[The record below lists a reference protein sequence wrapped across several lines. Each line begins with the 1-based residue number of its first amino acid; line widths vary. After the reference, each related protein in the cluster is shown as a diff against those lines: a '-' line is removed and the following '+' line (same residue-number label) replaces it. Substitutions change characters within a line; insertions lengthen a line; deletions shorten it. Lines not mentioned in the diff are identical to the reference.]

1 VVQWGSWGN
10 RTVASDIDKLLNYIV
25 RHYLVRQDVLTIER
39 DATAS
44 DPGDAIVEDQERIT
58 RFEEARAGSLEEAFR
73 DGLLRADAA
82 RRAGGSAIS
91 LDDRKPEDNRQADAL
106 VNFLVRS
113 KLATSTARETDAQH
127 YIYTVSIDWEALD
140 RVAREAKTSLPKVL
154 GYGG

>member
-1 VVQWGSWGN
+1 MMSLHGTRAVLTGGSRGIGQGIAIALA
-10 RTVASDIDKLLNYIV
+10 RAGADVASIHLP
-25 RHYLVRQDVLTIER
+25 
-39 DATAS
+39 DA
-44 DPGDAIVEDQERIT
+44 DQERIT